1 MNIATIT
8 INLRANVLLALVF
21 TTVAMKTR
29 AKRKYSRCHCTVI
42 YILQSHYHKKVR
54 YLSQIHYHPTFK
66 DFNPRLASSRP
77 LHVVSNCSKL

>member
-21 TTVAMKTR
+21 MAT
-29 AKRKYSRCHCTVI
+29 AKRKHSCCHRIII

-54 YLSQIHYHPTFK
+54 YFSQIHYHPTFK